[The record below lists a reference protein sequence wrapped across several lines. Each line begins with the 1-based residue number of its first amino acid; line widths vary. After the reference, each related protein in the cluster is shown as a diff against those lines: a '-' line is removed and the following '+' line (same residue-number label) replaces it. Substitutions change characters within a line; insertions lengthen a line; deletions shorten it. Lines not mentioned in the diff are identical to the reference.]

1 LIKKQTNKTIIK
13 YLIYLLGEFG
23 GVGTPGGG
31 PTGPG
36 RGPGGGV
43 GGGLGRGHP
52 CPSHLSLKN
61 RTAVNMNPKN
71 KNKLA

>member
-23 GVGTPGGG
+23 GVATSGGG

-43 GGGLGRGHP
+43 GGRAW
-52 CPSHLSLKN
+52 SSLSLSSYFK
-61 RTAVNMNPKN
+61 K
-71 KNKLA
+71 